1 MSKTELNQKLSSV
14 KANAD
19 YLLKTEDDIIT
30 GILSL
35 EQGGNL
41 NSHISD
47 LQGHLFTLA
56 DIIGITGEADP
67 NAKIYANTNYIA
79 DGDNRKVVV
88 EKLDAQAKVNADNIA
103 GNLVLIT
110 DNAAAIQAIL
120 DSIGAA
126 NGICPL
132 DANSKIDAVYLPD
145 VLLQYQGTWAADT
158 NTPTLADTDIDK
170 VNHWYRCNIAGS
182 VDFGSGS
189 LTFAVGDKVVNNGT
203 IWEKWDTNDEVI
215 SVNAKTGAV
224 VLDKTDIGLTNVT
237 DDAQLKRIGNDFTS
251 FTEKLTPVDGDF
263 VLIEDS
269 QDTFA
274 KKKVDLANLI
284 GSGGGGGG
292 SFAWGLNEDI
302 SPGESLQDGME
313 VLDFDFES
321 VMAISA
327 LVIVPESYKPG
338 DQITLQNAVFFSA
351 DTQDNV
357 LFKGRS
363 TLFKLGEDATAVVNQ
378 HVSVNTE
385 ITLVTTNLLTAVG
398 DIDLT
403 DGSGEVNA
411 IAVAP
416 GDILKIEL
424 FRDNTNETVSSVEDA
439 RLLRYSS
446 SIVFTE

>member
-1 MSKTELNQKLSSV
+1 MSKTELNQELSSV

-126 NGICPL
+126 SGICPL
-132 DANSKIDAVYLPD
+132 DANSKIPSIHLPD
-145 VLLQYQGTWAADT
+145 VLLEYKGIWDADT
-158 NTPTLADTDIDK
+158 NTPTLADGTGSLND
-170 VNHWYRCNIAGS
+170 WYRVDVAGS
-182 VDFGSGS
+182 VDLGSGS
-189 LTFAVGDKVVNNGT
+189 LTYEVGDKVVHNGT
-203 IWEKWDTNDEVI
+203 IWEKWDTVESVI
-215 SVNAKTGAV
+215 SVNAQTGAV

-284 GSGGGGGG
+284 GGGGGGGG

-327 LVIVPESYKPG
+327 LVIVPGSYKPG

-378 HVSVNTE
+378 HVSINAE
-385 ITLVTTNLLTAVG
+385 LTLTTANALTAVG